1 MDMTPTESCPARDW
15 TLETKL
21 RLKNI
26 PELGYYAGKKV
37 TFKSHEP
44 HENEY
49 WGRKTFEKHTGR
61 KLSDRPTSCVLIN
74 LPGKHGGPCYCPVED
89 LEVVE

>member
-26 PELGYYAGKKV
+26 PGLGYYAGKKV
-37 TFKSHEP
+37 TFKSHE
-44 HENEY
+44 
-49 WGRKTFEKHTGR
+49 
-61 KLSDRPTSCVLIN
+61 LIN